1 MDLVP
6 VNSTLQ
12 PLMSPGLWTS
22 GARLASASSPV
33 PSRANFGDV
42 RSDDSE
48 LERIRG
54 DHIEEW
60 RQYVVALFEARLA
73 DGAPIPTAIDE
84 ALEDDGYAK
93 FFARACELPAARPQY
108 LSPTKRF
115 PSCLKLDSVWLE
127 LRRGTSVSNAIV
139 KAGEQVREAGTGMIA
154 TGISAER
161 RSRQPVLWFM
171 DDATMPCA
179 VMDSLLGIR
188 RAEAALLVIDA
199 LTRPIIREM
208 STLKDVIEVWNR
220 SLVVY
225 LRWLASL
232 PEAFVP
238 KKLMPPAARID
249 LPRAYAEQGQIVS
262 ALRSVNAG

>member
-1 MDLVP
+1 M
-6 VNSTLQ
+6 
-12 PLMSPGLWTS
+12 W
-22 GARLASASSPV
+22 SA
-33 PSRANFGDV
+33 
-42 RSDDSE
+42 DSE

-54 DHIEEW
+54 GHIEKW
-60 RQYVVALFEARLA
+60 RQYVIALFEARLA

-84 ALEDDGYAK
+84 ALEDAGYAA

-115 PSCLKLDSVWLE
+115 PSSLKLNSVWLE
-127 LRRGTSVSNAIV
+127 LRRGTSISNAIV
-139 KAGEQVREAGTGMIA
+139 KAGEQVREAGTATIE

-199 LTRPIIREM
+199 LTQPIIREM
-208 STLKDVIEVWNR
+208 ATLKEVIEVWNR
-220 SLVVY
+220 SLVIY

-232 PEAFVP
+232 PGAFVP
-238 KKLMPPAARID
+238 RTLMPPAARID
-249 LPRAYAEQGQIVS
+249 LASAYAEQREIVS
-262 ALRSVNAG
+262 ALRAVNAE